1 MERRWPLLL
10 RRSSSWPGLQRENK
24 TKRRL
29 PSGMKLARAL
39 VFLRGIDLLSC
50 VYCAA

>member
-1 MERRWPLLL
+1 
-10 RRSSSWPGLQRENK
+10 
-24 TKRRL
+24 L
-29 PSGMKLARAL
+29 PCGMKLARAL

>member
-1 MERRWPLLL
+1 MAWARTRKNNNE
-10 RRSSSWPGLQRENK
+10 
-24 TKRRL
+24 TFA
-29 PSGMKLARAL
+29 SGMTLARAL